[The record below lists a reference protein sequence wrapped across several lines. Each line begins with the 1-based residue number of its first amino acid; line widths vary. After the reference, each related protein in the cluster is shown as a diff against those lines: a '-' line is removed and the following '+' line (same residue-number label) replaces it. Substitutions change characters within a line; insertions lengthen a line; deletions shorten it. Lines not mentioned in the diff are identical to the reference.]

1 MTILFRLIAGGKHSK
16 QWFTRT
22 GKLKHI
28 NKLKPWSLESVLV
41 DKYGW
46 SQEEATSFSSFLIP
60 MLDFDQNNRAKADQC
75 LKHPFLEGV

>member
-1 MTILFRLIAGGKHSK
+1 MFHCRLIAGGKHSR

-46 SQEEATSFSSFLIP
+46 SREEAGSFSSFLIP
-60 MLDFDQNNRAKADQC
+60 MLDFDQNNRAKAEQC
-75 LKHPFLEGV
+75 LEHPFLQGV

>member
-1 MTILFRLIAGGKHSK
+1 MPSLINLQSEFIITFRFIAGGKHSR

-22 GKLKHI
+22 GKLKRI

-46 SQEEATSFSSFLIP
+46 SQEEAQSFASFLIP
-60 MLDFDQNNRAKADQC
+60 MLDFDQNNRAKT
-75 LKHPFLEGV
+75 E